1 MEKQLIIAIG
11 REFGSG
17 GHEIARRLA
26 KHYGLLLLDKQ
37 SLSAEMKKENLL
49 DIEVSLTSASAAFS
63 PMYSNTPTFANLALQ
78 QALFEQEFA
87 FIRDKADKGSSF
99 VVVGR
104 CADDI
109 LSDNPNCVRI
119 FVLADQEFKLGRVM
133 QAYSLNDR
141 AAANRMR
148 YEDKTRKTYHNY
160 FCKYKWGDSR
170 GYDLCINSGKL
181 GLDKTVSVLIHYIDT
196 NRA

>member
-26 KHYGLLLLDKQ
+26 KHYGLVLLDKQ
-37 SLSAEMKKENLL
+37 SLSAEMKKKDLPE
-49 DIEVSLTSASAAFS
+49 IEASLTSAPAAFS
-63 PMYSNTPTFANLALQ
+63 PMYSNTPTFASLALQ
-78 QALFEQEFA
+78 QALFEHEFA
-87 FIRDKADKGSSF
+87 FIRSKADSGDSF

-119 FVLADQEFKLGRVM
+119 FVLADQEFKLNRVM
-133 QAYSLNDR
+133 QAYGLNER
-141 AAANRMR
+141 TAVNRMR

-170 GYDLCINSGKL
+170 GYDLCINSSRL
-181 GLDKTVSVLIHYIDT
+181 GLDKAVSVLVSYIDT
-196 NRA
+196 SRA